1 MSATWGGP
9 AALWQCRRQDGVVE
23 HLEEDEVRAALAAA
37 ATSVTDMPA
46 IEDASHGAWKKKHAK
61 DKQRHAAPSASTS
74 STVSLQRKGRDKN
87 TEKQRE
93 GEEEGDTGP
102 GEDEDDGKVHV
113 KHVEMRCAARLAVRI
128 ISRLKST
135 AFANNGILSTRQ
147 GRQRWKKLACDRD
160 LSKFGKSIKSLE
172 ANLVWSAVTADF
184 DHMRQQLLHSVVRQ
198 LEPFNRILVCVIFC
212 THSLDFPGF
221 ISSSIRSSVSQ

>member
-172 ANLVWSAVTADF
+172 ANLVWSAVTKDF
-184 DHMRQQLLHSVVRQ
+184 DDMRPELLHSVVRQ
-198 LEPFNRILVCVIFC
+198 LEHFNRILVCVIFC
-212 THSLDFPGF
+212 TRSRDFPGF
-221 ISSSIRSSVSQ
+221 MSSSIRSSVSQ